1 MSAVVNALPAAALA
15 AEALLTAAGIATTVL
30 EMLLIAAHGAVL
42 ASSMGDSVVATAAL
56 EIMASVGAHARATQ
70 GCFARFTVQDWA
82 AMVAKWQPQHG
93 MALKELI

>member
-1 MSAVVNALPAAALA
+1 MSALVKVLPVAALA
-15 AEALLTAAGIATTVL
+15 AEVLLSAADIATTV
-30 EMLLIAAHGAVL
+30 AAHGAVL

-56 EIMASVGAHARATQ
+56 EITASVGAHARATQ